1 MQKLLISSI
10 CTQKVIHDRYI
21 QKNKYSY
28 QIYGV
33 NKIIRGYIN
42 GSLSWRYI

>member
-33 NKIIRGYIN
+33 IIIRGYIS